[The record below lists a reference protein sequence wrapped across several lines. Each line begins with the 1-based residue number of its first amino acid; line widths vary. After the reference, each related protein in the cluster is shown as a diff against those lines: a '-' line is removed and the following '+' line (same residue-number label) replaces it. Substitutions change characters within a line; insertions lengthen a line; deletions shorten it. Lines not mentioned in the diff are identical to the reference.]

1 MPDRSAPS
9 DSPDAPSNSQAS
21 QKSQTS
27 ETRSGQGVT
36 TQQSGIRPTGDFATP
51 ILPAA
56 APARDIR
63 DTSDAGDISG
73 STGKPRS
80 LFTDALYDL
89 RRKPLFIIPLAV
101 ILFLAIVAIFPSLFT
116 SVDPRFCQ
124 LSDAAKGPI
133 KGHIFGF
140 DRQGCDTFSRTV
152 HGTRASLE
160 VGLLVTVGAVLL
172 GAAVGALAGFYGGL
186 VDSVL
191 SRVTDVFFALPLLL
205 GAIVF
210 LSNFQKRTV
219 FVVAFALIVLGW
231 TQIARIMRGSVIGV
245 KDADYVLA
253 ARALG
258 AKDSRLLFRHVLP
271 NAIAPVIVVATISL
285 GIFIVAEATLSY
297 LGIGLPPT
305 TVSWGGDINNA
316 TAALRTTPRILL
328 IPAGALSITVL
339 SFILL
344 GEAVREAL
352 DPRLR

>member
-1 MPDRSAPS
+1 MPSRQSPS
-9 DSPDAPSNSQAS
+9 DG
-21 QKSQTS
+21 S
-27 ETRSGQGVT
+27 ETRSAQGVT
-36 TQQSGIRPTGDFATP
+36 TQQSGVRPTGDSPTP

-56 APARDIR
+56 SPASTAATRDA
-63 DTSDAGDISG
+63 DTDAGDISG

-80 LFTDALYDL
+80 LFTDALFDL
-89 RRKPLFIIPLAV
+89 RRKPMFLIPLV
-101 ILFLAIVAIFPSLFT
+101 LILFLAVVAIFPGLFT

-124 LSDAAKGPI
+124 LSDAAKGPEA
-133 KGHIFGF
+133 GHIFGF
-140 DRQGCDTFSRTV
+140 NRQGCDTFSRTV
-152 HGTRASLE
+152 HGARASLE

-172 GAAVGALAGFYGGL
+172 GAIVGAVAGFYGGL
-186 VDSVL
+186 VDSIL
-191 SRVTDVFFALPLLL
+191 SRLTDVFFALPLLL

-210 LSNFQKRTV
+210 LSSFPNRNV
-219 FVVAFALIVLGW
+219 FVVSFALIVLGW
-231 TQIARIMRGSVIGV
+231 PQIARIMRGSVIGV

-258 AKDSRLLFRHVLP
+258 AKDRRLMFRHVLP

-305 TVSWGGDINNA
+305 TVSWGGDINSA
-316 TAALRTTPRILL
+316 TDALRTTPRILL
-328 IPAGALSITVL
+328 IPAAALSITVL